1 MRGLGSVVVAAGVG
15 SSLEWFD
22 FFIASLSA
30 SLAWPFVF
38 FPKGNHVAALALSIS
53 TYAVIYFTRPFGAFI
68 FGHFGDRI
76 GRREMLVA
84 TLLTMGLG
92 SLAIGLTPSYGT
104 VGPLAPVLVA
114 IFRAIQGIG
123 LGGEFGGAS
132 TWVTEFASKYRY
144 RSLAASAVTTSGA
157 IGITG
162 ASSTF
167 LLLTMLPR
175 NEFLDYGW
183 RIAFYIGAAVAVVGV
198 LIRYRLSESLI
209 FLEMKRMGTL
219 REPALEVL
227 RREWK
232 KILMSALSIQF
243 AGVVSVV
250 VSPYALS
257 FLNTEN
263 LTRHLGLPS
272 YFPSLAL
279 AIASGVSIFT
289 TLLGGLLGD
298 LMGRRS
304 TILLG
309 AILTGIS
316 CFPLFLAI
324 NSGDPPLIILA
335 FTFVVGSLQLGYGPV
350 SASFAE
356 RYNTRTRYS
365 GSGLS
370 YQFFSLIQGLII
382 LLVVSP
388 LVSEFGTLSV
398 WPYVALTGVAI
409 SLISVV
415 FSLLVPETKNANLM
429 KN

>member
-1 MRGLGSVVVAAGVG
+1 LRGLGSVVVAAGVG

-279 AIASGVSIFT
+279 AIASVFQYS
-289 TLLGGLLGD
+289 
-298 LMGRRS
+298 
-304 TILLG
+304 
-309 AILTGIS
+309 
-316 CFPLFLAI
+316 
-324 NSGDPPLIILA
+324 PPFWEA
-335 FTFVVGSLQLGYGPV
+335 YWVT
-350 SASFAE
+350 
-356 RYNTRTRYS
+356 
-365 GSGLS
+365 
-370 YQFFSLIQGLII
+370 
-382 LLVVSP
+382 
-388 LVSEFGTLSV
+388 
-398 WPYVALTGVAI
+398 
-409 SLISVV
+409 
-415 FSLLVPETKNANLM
+415 
-429 KN
+429 